1 MERLKAMKNQ
11 LIAEVQTQL
20 NDIHHVD
27 AKELGEA
34 VDMIKDIAMTE
45 YYCSIVKAME
55 EAEEE
60 KEMRSSS
67 YYYTERY
74 MPIEYQRHMDS
85 DHGRMYYMPRYYD
98 EHHMDMDGVHD
109 MREGGAGPARR
120 SYMDGKA
127 MHHEKEV
134 QMKELDRYMQELS
147 NDITEM
153 IHDASPEEK
162 QLLHKKLSALTGKI
176 EVLSKE

>member
-60 KEMRSSS
+60 KETRSSS

-74 MPIEYQRHMDS
+74 MPIEYQRHMDH
-85 DHGRMYYMPRYYD
+85 DRGKMYYMPRYY
-98 EHHMDMDGVHD
+98 EDGRETPHD
-109 MREGGAGPARR
+109 MREGSAGPARR
-120 SYMDGKA
+120 SYMEGKA
-127 MHHEKEV
+127 MHHDKEV
-134 QMKELDRYMQELS
+134 QMKELDRYMQELTS
-147 NDITEM
+147 DITEM

-162 QLLHKKLSALTGKI
+162 TMLHKKLSALAGKI
-176 EVLSKE
+176 EVLSNE